1 MKSAAV
7 AEAAASPQPPPA
19 KRQVSGG
26 GVSAGFGSEW
36 EIAVNENYCKRQLK
50 KVYRLAKSS

>member
-7 AEAAASPQPPPA
+7 AEAAASPHQPPA
-19 KRQVSGG
+19 KRQVPGG

-50 KVYRLAKSS
+50 ESL